1 MAIADFA
8 HEHRADR
15 FLFTRAIRAIIRWF
29 AARRAAHARRYA
41 LLDLLSAPEHLLRDV
56 GIGRE
61 QLIQAI
67 EAQDKAATLL

>member
-15 FLFTRAIRAIIRWF
+15 FLFTRAIIRWF

-67 EAQDKAATLL
+67 EARDKAATLR